1 MSSNSNKTCLVAEG
15 LCQENG
21 YEFNEELQHEE
32 NDEDNRVDLNMCS
45 AYTHIFADTLRS
57 IAV

>member
-32 NDEDNRVDLNMCS
+32 NDEDNRVNLKC
-45 AYTHIFADTLRS
+45 ALPT
-57 IAV
+57 